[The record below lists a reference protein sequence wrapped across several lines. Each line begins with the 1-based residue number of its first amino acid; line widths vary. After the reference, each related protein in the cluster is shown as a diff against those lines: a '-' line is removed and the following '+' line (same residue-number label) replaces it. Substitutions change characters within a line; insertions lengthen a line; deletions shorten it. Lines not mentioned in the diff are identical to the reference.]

1 MSEKSK
7 TQKSSIDQSGNEK
20 LKIATALKF
29 NPDVDAAPQLI
40 AKGVGLIAENILK
53 RAEVY
58 DIPVYKDERL
68 SQQLR
73 QLELGEQI
81 PVELY
86 EVVAEVLVF
95 IGSVDQ
101 KKKNN
106 KL

>member
-1 MSEKSK
+1 MADSGKTDKRKS
-7 TQKSSIDQSGNEK
+7 DQSRSEK

-53 RAEVY
+53 RAEDY

-101 KKKNN
+101 KKKSN
-106 KL
+106 K

>member
-1 MSEKSK
+1 MSEKNKTEKSK
-7 TQKSSIDQSGNEK
+7 SERGGSEK

-29 NPDVDAAPQLI
+29 NPDIDAAPQLI

-53 RAEVY
+53 RAEDY
-58 DIPVYKDERL
+58 DIPIYKDERL

-106 KL
+106 K

>member
-1 MSEKSK
+1 MSEKNKTEKSK
-7 TQKSSIDQSGNEK
+7 SERGSSEK

-29 NPDVDAAPQLI
+29 NPDIDAAPQLI

-53 RAEVY
+53 RAEDY

-101 KKKNN
+101 KKKNS
-106 KL
+106 K